1 MAIFTGIAGLIGGAV
16 SAVSGFIG
24 ALGAAGSFLLKTAVG
39 IGLNLL
45 AQAIAGKP
53 KDPTFSIN
61 GTLQAGGDIPR
72 SFIVGRTMT
81 AGSLVWVNTWGK
93 DGDTPNAYL
102 TQVIALSDL
111 PIKGVDEFWVNGE
124 NTGMDMSELVTSEG
138 DGNAAGLKA
147 SIIVKAFFAMRWGL
161 HKDLIQYLPGGVVPA
176 SLPAFTTAVNSS
188 GHLDKFEDRFG
199 GEKPVVA
206 LGPFDLFDAMS
217 SVILQLGR
225 IPKQNARNEEMG
237 VPVRAYRKDG
247 VDHMWVRFYDGTQ
260 TGPDPLLV
268 GKASNSQR
276 QWDSNRIGKGVAY
289 AVITCRNK
297 KNMFSGIPN
306 FKFVVNGIPLYDPSK
321 DSTVG
326 GVGDHRWSQPE
337 TWGGDGDY
345 LPAVQAYNLLRGIE
359 YNGQWFYGLQG
370 MTAARLPVANWIA
383 QINKCRADDDKYQ
396 CSGEINID
404 APLATALE
412 AVLTTCQGR
421 ISEVGGIY
429 NIYLGAPDTPV
440 ASFTDDDILSTEE
453 QSFTPFFGLSDTING
468 IAATYP
474 DPDDGW
480 NMKAAPPL
488 YRTDLEVLAG
498 NRRLMA
504 DVEMTFVPNAEQV
517 QRLMKSA
524 LLEGQRARRHTLV
537 LPPAYWPYAVP
548 GAILSWTSERN
559 GYVNK
564 LFRVDG
570 AVDRANLDVMIDI
583 TEVDPA
589 DYDWD
594 PDTDYQVP
602 VDGTVGPPMR
612 PQPQP
617 IVDWYAEGSEIKDAD
632 GRGRRAA
639 ILLTWDNTPDRLDDV
654 IGIEYEVVLD
664 ADLSEVTNGR
674 TDMPEVGRLYV
685 SHSILPATRYR
696 VRGRY
701 IPGGERD
708 TLWSG
713 WLLVDT
719 PDIRITDVTAYL
731 EGVGEDVY
739 RTLQELR
746 AEQAELRDRLEI
758 LAAGTADAT
767 GASSEMHA
775 VTRKFRNATAIALR
789 EMTASIEA
797 KTQVYRQPSPP
808 TGDLVDGDIWIDTSA
823 DNFVRVWNAT
833 LGQWEDAGAK
843 GLLTFAQPTAP
854 TASNVGDLWI
864 DTDDENKLYRWSGTA
879 WVDISDERITAQASI
894 LDAVQ
899 AQVGEISADGLR
911 KIEVVA
917 GTGDVVARL
926 VDMVRASIADDWV
939 EAGTVTEVGFEG
951 GDPAKPFSRRVQYA
965 DQHVFADANGEWPPV
980 VIDETGTGWFNR
992 LRIKDLDATNI
1003 KAKSLDADAVLQGG
1017 TLVTEIMAFSA
1028 VTSGGSDSGA
1038 VDGNALR
1045 ADFGNYVP
1053 IAQVEIDNLNP
1064 NPVFINYTLNV
1075 SAAIGSTNSNDRA
1088 IARIRLRRS
1097 FDDSVVDTVLAS
1109 AAGNSSGGTVSNQTS
1124 GNIMRIDPVITQ
1136 GAYSYVIEA
1145 AYTRADRPWPSSD
1158 AAASGEIS
1166 LLYWKR

>member
-24 ALGAAGSFLLKTAVG
+24 TLGAVGSFLLRTAVG

-138 DGNAAGLKA
+138 DGNATGLKA
-147 SIIVKAFFAMRWGL
+147 SIIVKAFFEILWGR
-161 HKDLIQYLPGGVVPA
+161 HKDLIQYLPGGIAPT

-199 GEKPVVA
+199 GDTSVA
-206 LGPFDLFDAMS
+206 VAGPFNLLDLLS
-217 SVILQLGR
+217 SVIVQLGGT
-225 IPKQNARNEEMG
+225 PKQSSQASDLG
-237 VPVRAYRKDG
+237 VPVKAYRKDG
-247 VDHMWVRFYDGTQ
+247 TDHMWVRFYDGTQ
-260 TGPDPLLV
+260 TGTDPLLV
-268 GKASNSQR
+268 GKASNNQR
-276 QWDSNRIGKGVAY
+276 QWQPSRIGKGVAY

-326 GVGDHRWSQPE
+326 GVGDHRWAEPE

-421 ISEVGGIY
+421 ISEIGGVY

-453 QSFTPFFGLSDTING
+453 QSFTPFFGLADTING

-594 PDTDYQVP
+594 PDTDYRPP
-602 VDGTVGPPMR
+602 VDGTIGVIRPP
-612 PQPQP
+612 PQPLIGWQVFP
-617 IVDWYAEGSEIKDAD
+617 ATIGQAGKELPSIRVAYPGQ
-632 GRGRRAA
+632 
-639 ILLTWDNTPDRLDDV
+639 LDDV
-654 IGIEYEVVLD
+654 RAVRVQARLAGETEPFFDGEVPYGDPLTNEPQASVILGGTFTPNTDHQVRGILVPYGDRETEWSEWLPVKTPDVWISDVYDVDLDMLAGDVKGYLDWVGSGVREIERRLEEFDLWMADQDFGNAYDRQRIRQQLTATFDNARAEWKYDVNVVAAENHALAQRVESLD
-664 ADLSEVTNGR
+664 AEVF
-674 TDMPEVGRLYV
+674 DPETG
-685 SHSILPATRYR
+685 LPA
-696 VRGRY
+696 VAGA
-701 IPGGERD
+701 
-708 TLWSG
+708 
-713 WLLVDT
+713 VDALS
-719 PDIRITDVTAYL
+719 V
-731 EGVGEDVY
+731 EV
-739 RTLQELR
+739 
-746 AEQAELRDRLEI
+746 AEID
-758 LAAGTADAT
+758 G
-767 GASSEMHA
+767 
-775 VTRKFRNATAIALR
+775 
-789 EMTASIEA
+789 EMTAVAEA
-797 KTQVYRQPSPP
+797 VTSLSASTTPGDVTEANFRMQAVAGP
-808 TGDLVDGDIWIDTSA
+808 TGYSRI
-823 DNFVRVWNAT
+823 
-833 LGQWEDAGAK
+833 GAQTRQ
-843 GLLTFAQPTAP
+843 G
-854 TASNVGDLWI
+854 
-864 DTDDENKLYRWSGTA
+864 
-879 WVDISDERITAQASI
+879 
-894 LDAVQ
+894 
-899 AQVGEISADGLR
+899 
-911 KIEVVA
+911 
-917 GTGDVVARL
+917 GTGAWRGAAWFLDTPNNPAEPTRFVVDAQQM
-926 VDMVRASIADDWV
+926 VFGDMSSGSYINPLIYSGGVWRMNVANI
-939 EAGTVTEVGFEG
+939 GTVT
-951 GDPAKPFSRRVQYA
+951 
-965 DQHVFADANGEWPPV
+965 
-980 VIDETGTGWFNR
+980 
-992 LRIKDLDATNI
+992 
-1003 KAKSLDADAVLQGG
+1003 
-1017 TLVTEIMAFSA
+1017 
-1028 VTSGGSDSGA
+1028 
-1038 VDGNALR
+1038 
-1045 ADFGNYVP
+1045 
-1053 IAQVEIDNLNP
+1053 
-1064 NPVFINYTLNV
+1064 
-1075 SAAIGSTNSNDRA
+1075 
-1088 IARIRLRRS
+1088 
-1097 FDDSVVDTVLAS
+1097 
-1109 AAGNSSGGTVSNQTS
+1109 AG
-1124 GNIMRIDPVITQ
+1124 
-1136 GAYSYVIEA
+1136 VIESPDGKFKI
-1145 AYTRADRPWPSSD
+1145 TLHEGKIEWWD
-1158 AAASGEIS
+1158 
-1166 LLYWKR
+1166 